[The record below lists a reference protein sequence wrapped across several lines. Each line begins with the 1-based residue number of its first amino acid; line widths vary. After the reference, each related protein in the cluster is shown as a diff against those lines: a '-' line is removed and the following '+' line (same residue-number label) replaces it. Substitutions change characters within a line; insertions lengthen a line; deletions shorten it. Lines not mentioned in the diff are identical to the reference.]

1 MCADHDCDTDN
12 RRHAS
17 AVIAGRDAVEGG
29 MSDVEKLNRL
39 IDELVKDVDEMT
51 DDEILAEAEPGEIER
66 VRAVIESAIEKV
78 REAS

>member
-1 MCADHDCDTDN
+1 
-12 RRHAS
+12 
-17 AVIAGRDAVEGG
+17 